1 VFLLP
6 VCCWL
11 LVVVVRCVVVVNTER
26 DQVRRWSASRQH
38 IEIAKLELLLT
49 KQNNKEDNDD
59 DNSFMRNS
67 PFPYTVVLFG
77 IGLTVLYYLLITR
90 LPPAQ
95 KGWIPLANIGVVT
108 VGFIFVMRSLTG
120 D

>member
-1 VFLLP
+1 
-6 VCCWL
+6 
-11 LVVVVRCVVVVNTER
+11 VVVVNTER

-77 IGLTVLYYLLITR
+77 IGLTVLY
-90 LPPAQ
+90 
-95 KGWIPLANIGVVT
+95 
-108 VGFIFVMRSLTG
+108 
-120 D
+120 